1 MTTYNGSLYRDR
13 FCNRLKQ
20 AMEIKNMRQIDLSKK
35 TGIGRSAISQYLS
48 GLFEPRQ
55 EYIFKIA
62 QALNVSEAWLMGFDV
77 EMDSVPYTST
87 ANEDI
92 YLKKAMNEISRQD
105 PQLAKLID
113 SYMNLTEQGRDILL
127 GYADGLLV
135 NGKNNYS
142 KN

>member
-1 MTTYNGSLYRDR
+1 
-13 FCNRLKQ
+13 
-20 AMEIKNMRQIDLSKK
+20 
-35 TGIGRSAISQYLS
+35 
-48 GLFEPRQ
+48 
-55 EYIFKIA
+55 
-62 QALNVSEAWLMGFDV
+62 MGFDV

>member
-13 FCNRLKQ
+13 FCDRLKQ
-20 AMEIKNMRQIDLSKK
+20 AMEIKNMRQIDLAKK

-77 EMDSVPYTST
+77 EMDSVPYTSV

-92 YLKKAMNEISRQD
+92 YLKKVMNEISRQD
-105 PQLAKLID
+105 SQLAKLID
-113 SYMNLTEQGRDILL
+113 SYMNLTRT
-127 GYADGLLV
+127 
-135 NGKNNYS
+135 
-142 KN
+142 